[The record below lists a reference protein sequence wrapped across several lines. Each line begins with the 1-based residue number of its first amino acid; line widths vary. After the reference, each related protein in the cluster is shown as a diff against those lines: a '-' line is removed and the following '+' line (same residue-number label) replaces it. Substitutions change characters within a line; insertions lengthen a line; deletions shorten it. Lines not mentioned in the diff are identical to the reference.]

1 MPLSLHQASIPVLVH
16 GLRQL
21 SHLLDKGQAHADA
34 QGIDPSTLVNAR
46 LADDM
51 YPLSAQVQRASDTAK
66 LSAQRLSAVA
76 APKMEDDETS
86 FAQLQARIEATIAWL
101 ESLPA
106 DTFETDREIVL
117 KFGPMQARFDS
128 ARYLT
133 EFALPNF
140 FFHITTAYAI
150 LRHQGVAIGK
160 LDYLG
165 RIGEVT
171 QAT

>member
-1 MPLSLHQASIPVLVH
+1 MPLSFHQASIPVFVH

-21 SHLLDKGQAHADA
+21 SHLLDKGQAHAVA
-34 QGIDPSTLVNAR
+34 KGLDPATLVNAR
-46 LADDM
+46 LAEDM
-51 YPLSAQVQRASDTAK
+51 YPLLAQVQRASDTAK

-76 APKMEDDETS
+76 APKMEDNETT
-86 FAQLQARIEATIAWL
+86 FAQLQARVEATIAWL

-106 DTFETDREIVL
+106 EAFDTDREIVL

-140 FFHITTAYAI
+140 FFHVTTAYAI
-150 LRHQGVAIGK
+150 LRHQGVVIGK

-165 RIGEVT
+165 RIGET
-171 QAT
+171 SPA